1 MQLVRFDQDVR
12 SRSVFMTRYRVP
24 MHCAFCGTVGK
35 VSLTARTPG
44 GGVAMRWYCEA
55 CEREWPVRRDQ
66 QLPERRR
73 GLTDR
78 RRASR
83 TDRRNRSRV

>member
-1 MQLVRFDQDVR
+1 MQLVRFDQDVG
-12 SRSVFMTRYRVP
+12 SRSVSRSRYRVP
-24 MHCAFCGTVGK
+24 MQCAFCGTVGK

-55 CEREWPVRRDQ
+55 CEREWPVRQ
-66 QLPERRR
+66 EEQLPERRR
-73 GLTDR
+73 SLTDR